1 MVRLNNSVGKSKI
14 KNSKSSKNQI
24 RSVKSVNKETKQ
36 IDVDGVIDILN
47 SSSINKIEILEYKDV
62 VKEKENTELSKDN
75 NSNNI
80 LNNIKIIQL
89 NNKLINLNFNRNKK
103 RRIGLDDLRDRKEFQ
118 NNFEKDNR
126 NKKEEK
132 KELSGITKIREI
144 QKINLNTMVITNVN
158 VNNDMSMSFENLN
171 IFDTLPS
178 TIPSLSRP
186 AIALKTRKSKNKSN
200 KNSGGAW
207 YSNNVDRNSINDDD
221 EDDDDQFLKVN
232 SIAIRP
238 RSVTMSQALKKERKK
253 SSDMNQMLTRRQSN
267 IVYRVQCIQNEIIRN
282 LNTKR
287 QLYYFG
293 NKNVDMNSNLSLFD
307 KNNIT
312 KENKRKIRNIDESNE
327 KLIKKRY
334 EIYLKYQQ
342 KSDFSDFGIY
352 KNFFFLVGDISDSF
366 WKEVGKI
373 IKSGNEKPDYVVT
386 RLARAAVEGEITDV
400 TVGING
406 KTLHLFLHYE
416 MR

>member
-24 RSVKSVNKETKQ
+24 KSVKSVNKETKQ
-36 IDVDGVIDILN
+36 IDMDGVIDISN
-47 SSSINKIEILEYKDV
+47 SSSINKIEIVENKDV
-62 VKEKENTELSKDN
+62 AKEKENTELSKDT

-158 VNNDMSMSFENLN
+158 VNSDMSMSFENLN

-200 KNSGGAW
+200 KNNGGAW

-238 RSVTMSQALKKERKK
+238 RSVTMNEALKKERKK

-312 KENKRKIRNIDESNE
+312 KENKRKIRKIDESNE
-327 KLIKKRY
+327 KLIKIRY

-386 RLARAAVEGEITDV
+386 RLARAAVEGEIADV
-400 TVGING
+400 TIRVNG
-406 KTLHLFLHYE
+406 KTLCLFLYYE
-416 MR
+416 IS